1 MHPYSHLVIAAE
13 LEKDIQPRQANEYY
27 WGAVVPDI
35 RYLADMQR
43 DQTHLSAERILE
55 YMNKY
60 PDLDSFIKGY
70 LIHCL
75 TDLVDLHAL
84 LNQRIL
90 FRPVLQSLPHQFMPV
105 MLESYFI
112 EHTKLDIQ
120 LSAKPNS
127 VLNDL
132 KINNEHISIFSRMI
146 NPFVTNPSFE
156 SALEFLK
163 SLGHNNP
170 RIEDYINAARNFDG
184 NILLKS
190 VLFTLSNI
198 PKLKQQVISEIRS
211 TEAFRQISVN
221 P

>member
-27 WGAVVPDI
+27 WGAIVPDI
-35 RYLADMQR
+35 RYIADMRR
-43 DQTHLSAERILE
+43 DQTHLSAERILA

-60 PDLDSFIKGY
+60 PELDSFIKGY
-70 LIHCL
+70 LVHCL
-75 TDLVDLHAL
+75 TDFVDLQAL
-84 LNQRIL
+84 LKQRIL
-90 FRPVLQSLPHQFMPV
+90 FRPILKSFPHQFVPV

-120 LSAKPNS
+120 LLAKPNNL
-127 VLNDL
+127 LNDL
-132 KINNEHISIFSRMI
+132 KIYDEHISIFSTLI
-146 NPFVTNPSFE
+146 NPFVTNPSFQ

-163 SLGHNNP
+163 TLGHSNP
-170 RIEDYINAARNFDG
+170 RIENYINAARNFDG
-184 NILLKS
+184 NIILKS
-190 VLFTLSNI
+190 ALFRLSNI

-211 TEAFRQISVN
+211 TDAFKQIRVN

>member
-27 WGAVVPDI
+27 WGAVAPDI
-35 RYLADMQR
+35 RYIADVER
-43 DQTHLSAERILE
+43 TQTHLPAESILE
-55 YMNKY
+55 YMSKY
-60 PDLDSFIKGY
+60 PESDSFIKGY

-90 FRPVLQSLPHQFMPV
+90 FRPILQSSPHQFVPV

-120 LSAKPNS
+120 LLAKPNNI
-127 VLNDL
+127 LTDL
-132 KINNEHISIFSRMI
+132 KINDEHISIFSAMI
-146 NPFVTNPSFE
+146 KPFVINPSFE
-156 SALEFLK
+156 SALEFLRT
-163 SLGHNNP
+163 LGQNNP
-170 RIEDYINAARNFDG
+170 RIEEYVNAARSFDG
-184 NILLKS
+184 NNLLKS
-190 VLFTLSNI
+190 ALFTLSNI
-198 PKLKQQVISEIRS
+198 PKLKQQVVSEIHS
-211 TEAFRQISVN
+211 TEAFKQISVN

>member
-13 LEKDIQPRQANEYY
+13 LEKDIRPRQANEYY

-43 DQTHLSAERILE
+43 DETHLSAESILE
-55 YMNKY
+55 YLNKY
-60 PDLDSFIKGY
+60 PELDSFIKGY

-90 FRPVLQSLPHQFMPV
+90 FRPILQSFPHQFMPV

-112 EHTKLDIQ
+112 EHSKLDIQ
-120 LSAKPNS
+120 LSARPNN
-127 VLNDL
+127 VLTDL
-132 KINNEHISIFSRMI
+132 KISDEHIGIFSTMI

-156 SALEFLK
+156 SALEFLRT
-163 SLGHNNP
+163 LGHSNP
-170 RIEDYINAARNFDG
+170 RIERYINAARNFDS
-184 NILLKS
+184 NIVLKS
-190 VLFTLSNI
+190 VLFALSNI
-198 PKLKQQVISEIRS
+198 PRLKQQVISEIRS
-211 TEAFRQISVN
+211 TGAFKQIRLN

>member
-1 MHPYSHLVIAAE
+1 MHSYSHLVIAAE

-27 WGAVVPDI
+27 WGAVMPDI
-35 RYLADMQR
+35 RYIADMQR
-43 DQTHLSAERILE
+43 TQTHLSAESILE

-60 PDLDSFIKGY
+60 PELDSFIKGY

-90 FRPVLQSLPHQFMPV
+90 FRPILKSAPHQFVPV

-112 EHTKLDIQ
+112 AHTKLDIQ
-120 LSAKPNS
+120 LLAKPNNI
-127 VLNDL
+127 LTDL
-132 KINNEHISIFSRMI
+132 KINDDHIRMFSTMI
-146 NPFVTNPSFE
+146 RPFVTNPSFE
-156 SALEFLK
+156 SALEFLNT
-163 SLGHNNP
+163 LGRGNP
-170 RIEDYINAARNFDG
+170 GIEKYINAARNFDG

-211 TEAFRQISVN
+211 TEALKQISVN

>member
-13 LEKDIQPRQANEYY
+13 LEKDIRPRQANEYY

-43 DQTHLSAERILE
+43 DQTHLSAESILE
-55 YMNKY
+55 YLDIY

-70 LIHCL
+70 LVHCL

-90 FRPVLQSLPHQFMPV
+90 FRPILQSLPHQFMPV

-112 EHTKLDIQ
+112 EHSKLDIQ
-120 LSAKPNS
+120 LSARPNN
-127 VLNDL
+127 VLTDL
-132 KINNEHISIFSRMI
+132 KISDEHISIFSTMI
-146 NPFVTNPSFE
+146 NPFVADPSFE

-163 SLGHNNP
+163 TLGHGNP
-170 RIEDYINAARNFDG
+170 RIEEYINTARNFDG
-184 NILLKS
+184 HTLLKS
-190 VLFTLSNI
+190 VLFALSNI
-198 PKLKQQVISEIRS
+198 PKLKQQVVSEIRS
-211 TEAFRQISVN
+211 TEAFRQIRLN

>member
-1 MHPYSHLVIAAE
+1 MHPFSHLVIASE
-13 LEKDIQPRQANEYY
+13 LEKDIQPRQTNEYY

-35 RYLADMQR
+35 RYVTEMER
-43 DQTHLSAERILE
+43 SQTHLSTESILA

-60 PDLDSFIKGY
+60 PELDSFIKGY

-90 FRPVLQSLPHQFMPV
+90 FRPILQSLPYQFVPV

-112 EHTKLDIQ
+112 EHTKLEIE
-120 LSAKPNS
+120 LAAKPNN
-127 VLNDL
+127 LLTDL
-132 KINNEHISIFSRMI
+132 KINAEYISIFSTLI
-146 NPFVTNPSFE
+146 KPFVTNPSFE

-163 SLGHNNP
+163 TLGHNNP
-170 RIEDYINAARNFDG
+170 RIEKYVNAARSFDG

-198 PKLKQQVISEIRS
+198 PKLKQQALSEICS
-211 TEAFRQISVN
+211 TEAFKQISVN

>member
-1 MHPYSHLVIAAE
+1 MHPYSHLAIAAE

-35 RYLADMQR
+35 RYVTEMER
-43 DQTHLSAERILE
+43 SQTHLSAESILA

-60 PDLDSFIKGY
+60 PELDSFIKGY

-90 FRPVLQSLPHQFMPV
+90 VRPILQSSPYQFVPV

-112 EHTKLDIQ
+112 EYTKLDIQ
-120 LSAKPNS
+120 LLARPNN
-127 VLNDL
+127 VLTDL
-132 KINNEHISIFSRMI
+132 KINAEHISIFSTLI
-146 NPFVTNPSFE
+146 KPFVTNPSFE

-163 SLGHNNP
+163 TLGHNNP
-170 RIEDYINAARNFDG
+170 RIEKYVNAARSFDG

-190 VLFTLSNI
+190 VLFMLSNI
-198 PKLKQQVISEIRS
+198 PKLKQQVVSEIRS
-211 TEAFRQISVN
+211 TEAFKQISVN